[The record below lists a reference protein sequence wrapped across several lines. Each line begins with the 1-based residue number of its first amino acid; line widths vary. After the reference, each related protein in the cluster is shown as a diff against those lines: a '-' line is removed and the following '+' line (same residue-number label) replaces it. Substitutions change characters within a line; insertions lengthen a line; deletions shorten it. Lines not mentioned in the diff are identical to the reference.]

1 MGTEEAGI
9 FLIFQVKGQRRTDY
23 FSVRLFCMGKRALK
37 IHDSRAL
44 KFDKEW
50 EIVIF
55 GKEQKTLDKKTPLYD
70 RHLSLKGKMVS
81 FGGYVMPVQYGKG
94 ILAEHMAV
102 RTKMGLFDVSH
113 MGEVLLEGKGALAS
127 LNHLMSNDYTN
138 LPIEKVRYSTM
149 LNEKGGVID
158 DLIVY
163 HLGEDRY
170 MVVVNAATHDKDAA
184 HMKANL
190 LPDTKFTDISDET
203 GLISLQGPLTKTF
216 LPSLV
221 EGGELPEKYYSEK
234 EHVIIGGVDCLV
246 SRTGYTGEFGYEI
259 FCLADKTGLIW
270 DLLLEKGGQDILPCG
285 LGARDT
291 LRLEAAM
298 PLYGHEMDETV
309 SPLETGLDFAVKL
322 NKKEFIG
329 LPSLLSH
336 PPKRERI
343 GLKVTGRGI
352 VREEEDVY
360 LEDRVIG
367 RTTSGTYCPFLKG
380 AYAMAL
386 VERGALKPGDTVEA
400 DVRGRKV
407 ACQVVELPFYKRK

>member
-1 MGTEEAGI
+1 M
-9 FLIFQVKGQRRTDY
+9 
-23 FSVRLFCMGKRALK
+23 
-37 IHDSRAL
+37 
-44 KFDKEW
+44 

-259 FCLADKTGLIW
+259 FCPADKTGLIW

-336 PPKRERI
+336 PPKRERV

-360 LEDRVIG
+360 LGDKVIG

-386 VERGALKPGDTVEA
+386 AERGALKPGDTVEA

-407 ACQVVELPFYKRK
+407 ACQVVELPFYKKK

>member
-1 MGTEEAGI
+1 M
-9 FLIFQVKGQRRTDY
+9 D
-23 FSVRLFCMGKRALK
+23 
-37 IHDSRAL
+37 
-44 KFDKEW
+44 
-50 EIVIF
+50 
-55 GKEQKTLDKKTPLYD
+55 LDKKTPLYD
-70 RHLSLKGKMVS
+70 RHVALKGKMVS
-81 FGGYVMPVQYGKG
+81 FGGYTMPVQYGKG

-102 RTKMGLFDVSH
+102 RTKMGMFDVSH
-113 MGEVLLEGKGALAS
+113 MGEVLFEGKGALPS
-127 LNHLMSNDYTN
+127 LNHLLSNDYTN
-138 LPIEKVRYSTM
+138 LPIGKVRYGTM

-184 HMKANL
+184 HMAKNL
-190 LPDTKFTDISDET
+190 LPETKFTDISDDT
-203 GLISLQGPLTKTF
+203 GLISLQGPLTKSF
-216 LPSLV
+216 LPALV
-221 EGGELPEKYYSEK
+221 DSGELPEKYYSEK
-234 EHVIIGGVDCLV
+234 EHVVIGGVDCLV

-259 FCLADKTGLIW
+259 FCSAKDVGKVW
-270 DLLLEKGGQDILPCG
+270 DLLLEKGGEDLLPCG

-322 NKKEFIG
+322 GKKEFIG
-329 LPSLLSH
+329 LPALLAE

-352 VREEEDVY
+352 VREEEY
-360 LEDRVIG
+360 LYLGDKKIG
-367 RTTSGTYCPFLKG
+367 RTTSGTYCPYLKG

-386 VERGALKPGDTVEA
+386 VPRNIVKIGDTVEA

-407 ACQVVELPFYKRK
+407 ACEVVPLPFYKRK